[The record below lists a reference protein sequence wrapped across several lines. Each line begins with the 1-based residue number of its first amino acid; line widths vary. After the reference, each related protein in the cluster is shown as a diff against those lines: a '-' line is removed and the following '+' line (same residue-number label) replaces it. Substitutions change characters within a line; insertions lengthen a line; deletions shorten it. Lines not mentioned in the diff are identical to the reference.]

1 MESEEP
7 GHDEYRY
14 DIGPIEHDPFILIS
28 YLSAKYE
35 EFTFEQVKPELDAL
49 FAEQY
54 HLTTEAVN
62 ETVTETATVRVENL
76 WDRLLPVAIATAQSV
91 VVFGAEDRLPVEHIQ
106 LPIIP

>member
-7 GHDEYRY
+7 GHEEYRY
-14 DIGPIEHDPFILIS
+14 NIGPIEHDPFILIS

-62 ETVTETATVRVENL
+62 ETVTETATVRVGESL
-76 WDRLLPVAIATAQSV
+76 GQV
-91 VVFGAEDRLPVEHIQ
+91 VTSGYCNC
-106 LPIIP
+106 PICCGIWSG